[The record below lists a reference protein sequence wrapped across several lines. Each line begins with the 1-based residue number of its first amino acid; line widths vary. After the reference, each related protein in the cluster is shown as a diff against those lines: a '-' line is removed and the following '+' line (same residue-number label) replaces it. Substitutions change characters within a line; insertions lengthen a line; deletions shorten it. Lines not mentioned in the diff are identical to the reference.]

1 MAKKSAKK
9 KSLKKRL
16 FNKNRLVLLNEDTF
30 EERFSLRLNL
40 MNVFVLITVVSI
52 IMLTLTTYVIAFTSL
67 REYIPGY
74 SSPKL
79 NKQVMEL
86 TIKSDSLQNVLQQ
99 NQVYMESIRKVL
111 MGEIEPVPVNKD
123 SLIATGVE
131 RISETDFIPSKE
143 DSILRNE
150 VAVEDKYNVFE
161 KAEHKVGLVLFSPV
175 KGHITNGFSAK
186 EKHYAVD
193 IALASGTPI
202 KTIANGTVLF
212 ADWTPTNG
220 NVIIINHSEG
230 IMSVY
235 KHCQSLTKSQGDT
248 VHSGEVIATAGNTGT
263 QSTGV
268 HLHFELWKN
277 GHPVDPTNFIDF
289 E

>member
-1 MAKKSAKK
+1 MTKPKKK
-9 KSLKKRL
+9 KSLKRHL
-16 FNKNRLVLLNEDTF
+16 LNKNRLVLLNEDTF

-52 IMLTLTTYVIAFTSL
+52 IMLTLTTYIIAFTPL

-79 NKQVMEL
+79 NTQVMDL
-86 TIKSDSLQNVLQQ
+86 TIKSDSLQQELQY
-99 NQVYMESIRKVL
+99 NQAYLETIRKVL
-111 MGEIEPVPVNKD
+111 LGEIKPQKISKD
-123 SLIATGVE
+123 SIIAAE
-131 RISETDFIPSKE
+131 LDKISVGKFVPSKA
-143 DSILRNE
+143 DSLLRNE
-150 VAVEDKYNVFE
+150 VANEDKYNLFE
-161 KAEHKVGLVLFSPV
+161 KAEPKVNMVLFAPV
-175 KGHITNGFSAK
+175 KGHITNGFNTK
-186 EKHYAVD
+186 EKHFAVD
-193 IALASGTPI
+193 IALTSGTPI
-202 KTIANGTVLF
+202 KSVANGTILF
-212 ADWTPTNG
+212 AEWTPNNG

-235 KHCQSLTKSQGDT
+235 KHCETLTKNQGDVVRT
-248 VHSGEVIATAGNTGT
+248 GEVIATAGNTGT

>member
-1 MAKKSAKK
+1 MTKPKKK
-9 KSLKKRL
+9 KSLKRHL
-16 FNKNRLVLLNEDTF
+16 FNKNRLVLLNENTF

-52 IMLTLTTYVIAFTSL
+52 IMLTLTTYVIAFTPL

-79 NKQVMEL
+79 NAQVMDL
-86 TIKSDSLQNVLQQ
+86 TLKSDSLQTALQY
-99 NQVYMESIRKVL
+99 NQAYLETIRKVL
-111 MGEIEPVPVNKD
+111 LGEINPQKVSKD
-123 SLIATGVE
+123 SIITAELDK
-131 RISETDFIPSKE
+131 ISVGKFIPSKA
-143 DSILRNE
+143 DSLLRNE
-150 VAVEDKYNVFE
+150 VANEDKYNLFE
-161 KAEHKVGLVLFSPV
+161 KAEPKVNLVLFAPV

-186 EKHYAVD
+186 EKHFAVD
-193 IALASGTPI
+193 IALTSGTPI
-202 KTIANGTVLF
+202 KSVANGTVLF
-212 ADWTPTNG
+212 AEWTPNNG

-235 KHCQSLTKSQGDT
+235 KHCESITKNQGDVVRT
-248 VHSGEVIATAGNTGT
+248 GEVIATAGNTGT

>member
-1 MAKKSAKK
+1 MVKSKKK
-9 KSLKKRL
+9 KSLRKKL

-52 IMLTLTTYVIAFTSL
+52 IMLTLTTYVIAFTPL

-79 NKQVMEL
+79 NTQVMEL
-86 TIKSDSLQNVLQQ
+86 TIKSDSLQNVLQY
-99 NQVYMESIRKVL
+99 NQAYIESIKKVL
-111 MGEIEPVPVNKD
+111 LGEVEPEEVNKD
-123 SLIATGVE
+123 SLIATE
-131 RISETDFIPSKE
+131 MQRIAEADFIPSE
-143 DSILRNE
+143 ADSLLRKE
-150 VAVEDKYNVFE
+150 VAEEDKYNVFE
-161 KAEHKVGLVLFSPV
+161 RAEQKVDLVLFSPV
-175 KGHITNGFSAK
+175 KGHITNGFNLT

-193 IALASGTPI
+193 VALANGTPI
-202 KTIANGTVLF
+202 KSIANGTVIF
-212 ADWTPTNG
+212 SEWTPTNG
-220 NVIIINHSEG
+220 NIIIINHPEG

-235 KHCQSLTKSQGDT
+235 KHGQSLTKSQGDI
-248 VHSGEVIATAGNTGT
+248 VRSGEVIATAGNNGT

-277 GHPVDPTNFIDF
+277 GYPVDPTNFIEF

>member
-1 MAKKSAKK
+1 MVKSKKK
-9 KSLKKRL
+9 KSLRKKL

-52 IMLTLTTYVIAFTSL
+52 IMLTLTTYVIAFTPL

-79 NKQVMEL
+79 NTQVMEL
-86 TIKSDSLQNVLQQ
+86 TVKSDSLQNVLQY
-99 NQVYMESIRKVL
+99 NQAYIESIKKVL
-111 MGEIEPVPVNKD
+111 LGQVRPEEVDKD
-123 SLIATGVE
+123 SLIATE
-131 RISETDFIPSKE
+131 ILRITDADFIPSDA
-143 DSILRNE
+143 DSLLRKE
-150 VAVEDKYNVFE
+150 VAEEDKYNVFE
-161 KAEHKVGLVLFSPV
+161 RAEQKVDLVLFSPV
-175 KGHITNGFSAK
+175 KGHITNGFNIK

-193 IALASGTPI
+193 VALANGTPI
-202 KTIANGTVLF
+202 KSIANGTVIF
-212 ADWTPTNG
+212 AEWTPTNG
-220 NVIIINHSEG
+220 NTIIINHPEG

-235 KHCQSLTKSQGDT
+235 KHCQSLTKSQGDI
-248 VHSGEVIATAGNTGT
+248 VRSGEVIGTAGNSGT

-277 GHPVDPTNFIDF
+277 GYPVDPTNFIDF

>member
-1 MAKKSAKK
+1 MTRPKKK

-30 EERFSLRLNL
+30 EERLSLRLNL

-52 IMLTLTTYVIAFTSL
+52 IMLTLTTYVIAFTPL

-79 NKQVMEL
+79 NAQVMDL
-86 TIKSDSLQNVLQQ
+86 TVKSDSLQTALHY
-99 NQVYMESIRKVL
+99 NQAYLETIRKVL
-111 MGEIEPVPVNKD
+111 LGEIVPEQVDKD
-123 SLIATGVE
+123 SIITAELDK
-131 RISETDFIPSKE
+131 ISIGTFVPSKA
-143 DSILRNE
+143 DSLLRNE
-150 VAVEDKYNVFE
+150 VANEDKYNLFE
-161 KAEHKVGLVLFSPV
+161 KAEPKVNLVLFAPV
-175 KGHITNGFSAK
+175 KGHITSGFNTK
-186 EKHYAVD
+186 EKHFAVD
-193 IALASGTPI
+193 VALASDTPI
-202 KTIANGTVLF
+202 KSVANGTVLF
-212 ADWTPTNG
+212 TGWTPNNG
-220 NVIIINHSEG
+220 NVIIINHLEG

-235 KHCQSLTKSQGDT
+235 KHCESITKSQGDI
-248 VHSGEVIATAGNTGT
+248 VRAGEVIATAGNTGT

>member
-1 MAKKSAKK
+1 MVKPKK
-9 KSLKKRL
+9 KRSLKKRL

-52 IMLTLTTYVIAFTSL
+52 IMLTLTTYVIAFTPL

-79 NKQVMEL
+79 NTQVMDL
-86 TIKSDSLQNVLQQ
+86 TIKSDSLQNVLQY
-99 NQVYMESIRKVL
+99 NQAYIESIKKAL
-111 MGEIEPVPVNKD
+111 LGEIEPEHINKD
-123 SLIATGVE
+123 SLITKEIE
-131 RISETDFIPSKE
+131 RISEADFIPSAA
-143 DSILRNE
+143 DSLLRKE
-150 VAVEDKYNVFE
+150 VANEDKYNVFE
-161 KAEHKVGLVLFSPV
+161 KAEHKVDLVLFSPV
-175 KGHITNGFSAK
+175 KGHITNGFSLK
-186 EKHYAVD
+186 EKHFAVD
-193 IALASGTPI
+193 IALATGTPI
-202 KTIANGTVLF
+202 KSIANGTVIF
-212 ADWTPTNG
+212 SEWTPTNG
-220 NVIIINHSEG
+220 NVIIINHPEG

-235 KHCQSLTKSQGDT
+235 KHCQSLTKSQGDI
-248 VHSGEVIATAGNTGT
+248 VRSGEVIATAGNSGT

-277 GHPVDPTNFIDF
+277 GYPVDPTNFIDF